1 MWQPAGRLVDKH
13 WNVRPNGRAWLDL
26 VKKQWW
32 TDTTATT
39 DATGTARARVFKGD
53 YELDLGTAKSQTSVN
68 DATTVILKS

>member
-1 MWQPAGRLVDKH
+1 MDKH

-32 TDTTATT
+32 TDTTDTT

-53 YELDLGTAKSQTSVN
+53 YELRLRSGKLLRLSRRYTSELF
-68 DATTVILKS
+68 ALTGR